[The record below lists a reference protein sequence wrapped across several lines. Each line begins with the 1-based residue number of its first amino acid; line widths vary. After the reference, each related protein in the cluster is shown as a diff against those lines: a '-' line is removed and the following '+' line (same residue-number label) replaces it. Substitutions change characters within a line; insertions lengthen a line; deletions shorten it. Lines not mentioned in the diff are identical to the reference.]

1 MVVVAL
7 TTEGIA
13 ALDIVCDLVVSV
25 SVLTTL
31 THLFGVVY
39 VVSMN

>member
-1 MVVVAL
+1 MVTVAL
-7 TTEGIA
+7 TAEGIA
-13 ALDIVCDLVVSV
+13 ALDIVCDLVLSI

-39 VVSMN
+39 VVSVN